1 MSTTSRKTVHHLRC
15 RPCLQGDEWEEKW
28 GEWWASLGRA
38 NKWADK
44 WGKDG
49 GSVWH
54 EKWGEDYD
62 GEGGCIKY
70 TDKVRQGLS
79 GCLSVPCSAQTS
91 RMMVIVG
98 WRMEQQM
105 MAHLGKQ
112 HTDRCQLQGWAQAR
126 VPSILMK

>member
-1 MSTTSRKTVHHLRC
+1 MSTNPRKLSTSSP

-70 TDKVRQGLS
+70 TDKVRPGLCASLSMPVLCAIQQDRGHCGPAHGALMLLGQGHT
-79 GCLSVPCSAQTS
+79 VRAPWPAHPCSSTTL
-91 RMMVIVG
+91 MVS
-98 WRMEQQM
+98 
-105 MAHLGKQ
+105 L
-112 HTDRCQLQGWAQAR
+112 
-126 VPSILMK
+126 